1 MSKAMRFFTAI
12 AVRGRR
18 VVDWSPGGG
27 LPIALPA
34 AIGALALLLRLYGL
48 GDKPFW
54 LDEVTSLHRA
64 TARIPDLV
72 ADSLHN
78 NHYPSYFLLLWL
90 VAKIGASQWLLRLPS
105 ALFGALAA
113 ALACAIGRRVAD
125 ARAGAVAGLLMA
137 FSPFEVQFGQEARSY
152 TLVACLILTALWG
165 LVRLA
170 QQPGAAALPFGR
182 EGALRGAWAAYGLGT
197 AAALDV
203 LNVAI
208 PWFVAANLG
217 AIVIARAAGNR
228 QRGFWRNWGVAQL
241 LILAAWAPLLAA
253 VYVASKG
260 AVLDGVAWAPAATG
274 KTIWA
279 IVAPVYLLRLSNFI
293 TLDLAP
299 AVVPGLSFGVTALA
313 ALGAWRLRRAPTV
326 LAALGCAALVL
337 PLGLCLVS
345 LFVPVLVPRY
355 FAWSAAPF
363 FIFAGAGL
371 GLLSGAR
378 FAALAAALG
387 AICLINLIPYYRY
400 ETKPRWDL
408 VATRLAATAHSGD
421 VVLVNSYY
429 AYSVLAVFAARA
441 GLDQRHVKLT
451 WLLPEAAKAAPGHD
465 VWAVY
470 GRSGQ
475 GAKKRS
481 SGDYR
486 RSLSL
491 ALGGPVAV
499 NAIGRYIV
507 LWRFKAPKP
516 PEPEAEAGGY
526 CRLEEQRR

>member
-1 MSKAMRFFTAI
+1 MRFFAAI
-12 AVRGRR
+12 ALRGRSA
-18 VVDWSPGGG
+18 VDWLQGDG
-27 LPIALPA
+27 LPTALTA
-34 AIGALALLLRLYGL
+34 TIGMSAFLLRLYGL

-54 LDEVTSLHRA
+54 LDEVASLRRA
-64 TARIPDLV
+64 TANIPELV

-90 VAKIGASQWLLRLPS
+90 VAKLGTSQWLLRLPS
-105 ALFGALAA
+105 AVCGALAA
-113 ALACAIGRRVAD
+113 ALTAAIGLRIAGR
-125 ARAGAVAGLLMA
+125 RAGVVAGLLMA

-165 LVRLA
+165 LLCLA
-170 QQPGAAALPFGR
+170 QQPASAALPFKGN
-182 EGALRGAWAAYGLGT
+182 GALRGAWVAYGLGT
-197 AAALDV
+197 ALALAV

-217 AIVIARAAGNR
+217 AIVIARAAGE
-228 QRGFWRNWGVAQL
+228 QKWGFWRNWVFIQL
-241 LILAAWAPLLAA
+241 VILGAWAPLVAA

-260 AVLDGVAWAPAATG
+260 AVLDGVAWAPAETS
-274 KTIWA
+274 KTIWS
-279 IVAPVYLLRLSNFI
+279 IVKSVYLLRISNFI
-293 TLDLAP
+293 TISLAP
-299 AVVPGLSFGVTALA
+299 VVVPGLSLA
-313 ALGAWRLRRAPTV
+313 VAV
-326 LAALGCAALVL
+326 LAALGVWRMRREPTVLVVLGCAAVVL

-371 GLLSGAR
+371 SLLSGVR
-378 FAALAAALG
+378 FAALATALG
-387 AICLINLIPYYRY
+387 AVCLINLIPYYGY

-408 VATRLAATAHSGD
+408 VATKLAAIAHPGD

-429 AYSVLAVFAARA
+429 GYSVLSVFAARA
-441 GLDQRHVKLT
+441 GFDQRHVKLT
-451 WLLPEAAKAAPGHD
+451 WLLPEAAKIPPTGE

-475 GAKKRS
+475 ATKRS
-481 SGDYR
+481 PEDFR
-486 RSLSL
+486 RSLSI

-499 NAIGRYIV
+499 NEIGRYIL
-507 LWRFKAPKP
+507 LWRFRKPKSPELDAP
-516 PEPEAEAGGY
+516 AGGY
-526 CRLEEQRR
+526 CRIEEQHR

>member
-1 MSKAMRFFTAI
+1 MRFFAAI
-12 AVRGRR
+12 AARVRRGIGQSRDR
-18 VVDWSPGGG
+18 DSQ
-27 LPIALPA
+27 LALPA

-54 LDEVTSLHRA
+54 LDEVASLRRA
-64 TARIPDLV
+64 TGSIPALV

-90 VAKIGASQWLLRLPS
+90 VAKIGTSQWLLRLPS

-113 ALACAIGRRVAD
+113 ALTCAIGRRAAD

-152 TLVACLILTALWG
+152 TLVACLILTALLG
-165 LVRLA
+165 LVQLA
-170 QQPGAAALPFGR
+170 KAPAVAALPFR
-182 EGALRGAWAAYGLGT
+182 QKGALHGAWAAYGLGT

-203 LNVAI
+203 LNVAV
-208 PWFVAANLG
+208 PWLIAANLG
-217 AIVIARAAGNR
+217 AIAVAVAAGNR
-228 QRGFWRNWGVAQL
+228 KRGFWRNWGLIQL
-241 LILAAWAPLLAA
+241 MILAAWLPLLVA

-260 AVLDGVAWAPAATG
+260 AVLDGVAWAPAETA
-274 KTIWA
+274 KTIWS
-279 IVAPVYLLRLSNFI
+279 IVAPVYLLRISNFI
-293 TLDLAP
+293 TLALAP
-299 AVVPGLSFGVTALA
+299 VVVPGLSLSVAALA
-313 ALGAWRLRRAPTV
+313 LLGAWRLRRAPAV
-326 LAALGCAALVL
+326 AAVLGCAALVL

-363 FIFAGAGL
+363 FVFAGAGL
-371 GLLSGAR
+371 GFVSRAR
-378 FAALAAALG
+378 FVALATALS
-387 AICLINLIPYYRY
+387 AVCLVNLVPYYGY

-408 VATRLAATAHSGD
+408 VAAKVAAIAHPGD
-421 VVLVNSYY
+421 VVLVNNYY

-441 GLDQRHVKLT
+441 GLDQRQIKLT
-451 WLLPEAAKAAPGHD
+451 WLLPVAAKIAPGHD

-481 SGDYR
+481 AEDYR

-491 ALGGPVAV
+491 AFGGPMAV
-499 NAIGRYIV
+499 NAIGRYIL
-507 LWRFKAPKP
+507 LWRFRAPKP
-516 PEPEAEAGGY
+516 PEPATEAGGY
-526 CRLEEQRR
+526 CRLEEEHPPP